1 MSSVAP
7 SGEVQIKARKKHEST
22 LELPPGSGIHWEFR
36 LHSKDIGFS
45 ARFERETEAG
55 QVEEEQVR
63 ILSANPSVSALPAS
77 SKQYAR
83 ADCKAIGCHKLYCLV
98 ENGDV

>member
-7 SGEVQIKARKKHEST
+7 EGEVQIKARKKHEST
-22 LELPPGSGIHWEFR
+22 LELPPGSAIHWEFR

-45 ARFERETEAG
+45 SWFERETESG

-63 ILSANPSVSALPAS
+63 LLHTFTMGSL
-77 SKQYAR
+77 
-83 ADCKAIGCHKLYCLV
+83 DCLEYDTRKCH
-98 ENGDV
+98 G

>member
-7 SGEVQIKARKKHEST
+7 EGEVQIKARKKHEST

-63 ILSANPSVSALPAS
+63 LL
-77 SKQYAR
+77 
-83 ADCKAIGCHKLYCLV
+83 HTL
-98 ENGDV
+98 

>member
-1 MSSVAP
+1 MLANKRRVCIATVSSIGRMSSVAP
-7 SGEVQIKARKKHEST
+7 EGEVQIKARKKHEST

-45 ARFERETEAG
+45 ARFEREQETG

-63 ILSANPSVSALPAS
+63 LP
-77 SKQYAR
+77 YT
-83 ADCKAIGCHKLYCLV
+83 L
-98 ENGDV
+98 